1 VKDPGTDGTKKVT
14 VDGAKRSPLEVPS
27 PSVVVRKR
35 GVGVLK
41 ERNHNEP
48 VVREEVGNSIVLDD
62 VSETADVV
70 TEDGESSEGED
81 EEEVGEEDLVT
92 VTLVEDDGVG
102 GEVVRPGGEVLLTRG
117 VDEEVGGP
125 SDELRATEG
134 GGQ

>member
-1 VKDPGTDGTKKVT
+1 
-14 VDGAKRSPLEVPS
+14 
-27 PSVVVRKR
+27 
-35 GVGVLK
+35 VLK